1 MACTARRRPVP
12 ARIDLIALGVVGIFG
27 PRSPI
32 RMPSPRGALVTAGC
46 AFGVA
51 LALMIGLLGEPG
63 PGRLHEVV
71 VPSLEDAVGGED
83 VAEVVEAAVTGR
95 LAPES
100 LVDGVALVDKG
111 AQGEGASVLVAQ
123 VEALV
128 VAQAGVLQHDGA
140 LGLHDVLDEHVI
152 TEGDSAGSEDREDL
166 PLHGDACFCFD
177 ALLETSDG
185 GRVLDFDVERAPIYC
200 RVTIQPGEIISSQM

>member
-1 MACTARRRPVP
+1 MACTPGRRPVP
-12 ARIDLIALGVVGIFG
+12 ARIDLVALGVVGIFG

-32 RMPSPRGALVTAGC
+32 RMPSPRGALATTGC

-51 LALMIGLLGEPG
+51 LALVIGLLEEPR
-63 PGRLHEVV
+63 PGRLHEVMV
-71 VPSLEDAVGGED
+71 SPLEDAVGGED
-83 VAEVVEAAVTGR
+83 VAKVVEAPVTGR

-128 VAQAGVLQHDGA
+128 VAQVRVLQHDGA
-140 LGLHDVLDEHVI
+140 LGLHDILDEHVI
-152 TEGDSAGSEDREDL
+152 TEGDGAGSEDRKDL
-166 PLHGDACFCFD
+166 PLHGDACFGFD
-177 ALLETSDG
+177 ALLKSSDR
-185 GRVLDFDVERAPIYC
+185 GRVLDFDIERAPIYC
-200 RVTIQPGEIISSQM
+200 RVTVQPGEIIASQM